1 MTDLLNLFSIDN
13 LLLILRLATP
23 LILVALSSTISE
35 LAGII
40 SLGTEGLMLIG
51 AFGAV
56 AGSHYTGSGAAGMVI
71 GMASGAVMAL
81 LFALLCIHFKS
92 NQTVCGV
99 GLNLFASGVTAVGT
113 LVIWQKEGISEQVTQ
128 LGSITIPV
136 LCRIPVLGRFFT
148 EQSPIIYLTLL
159 LCVLI
164 WYVLKYTKTGLRFK
178 AISMHPVAARS
189 AGVPVN
195 RYRYVALAVSGALA
209 GMGGGFLSI
218 VQNDVFVKN
227 MVAGRG
233 FLGVAANIFGGW
245 TAFGSA
251 GASFIFAFAQSVRFN
266 MLKANVPDQFV
277 QMLPYAITIIAL
289 VLFGKRSKSPEALGK
304 IK

>member
-1 MTDLLNLFSIDN
+1 MLDNLFSVDN
-13 LLLILRLATP
+13 FLLILRLATP

-40 SLGTEGLMLIG
+40 SLGTEGLMLMG

-56 AGSHYTGSGAAGMVI
+56 IGSHFTGNGIIGMLTGMALGAAT
-71 GMASGAVMAL
+71 AL
-81 LFALLCIHFKS
+81 IFALLCIRFKS

-99 GLNLFASGVTAVGT
+99 GLNLFSTGFTAVIT
-113 LVIWQKEGISEQVTQ
+113 YIIWQKEGASGQVTQ
-128 LGSITIPV
+128 LPLVTIP
-136 LCRIPVLGRFFT
+136 LLHKIPGAGRFFT
-148 EQSPIIYLTLL
+148 RQSPVIYITILL
-159 LCVLI
+159 VFFV
-164 WYVLKYTKTGLRFK
+164 WYVMKYTKVGLRFK

-189 AGVPVN
+189 VGVSVVK
-195 RYRYVALAVSGALA
+195 YQYIALVISGALA

-218 VQNDVFVKN
+218 VQNSIFVKS
-227 MVAGRG
+227 MTAGRG

-245 TAFGSA
+245 TPLGAA

-266 MLKANVPDQFV
+266 MLETNVPDQFV
-277 QMLPYAITIIAL
+277 QMLPYGITIIAL
-289 VLFGKRSKSPEALGK
+289 ILFGKRSKAPEALGK